1 MSPGWGSLAEHE
13 LDPGEVELRGT
24 PSNFGQSQVNSPT
37 RMTPKDRAIL
47 TSEVGVKPDLTLVR
61 KKKIAK
67 RGKPKTKKLL
77 KWAPVFKKDYVD
89 GRGKKQ
95 PDNATARFCLAVA
108 RLFDPAYSASNCYS
122 VVDRVKNERRS
133 PKGLAALKERRRR
146 AGRKHRAKAR
156 SPEESVR

>member
-1 MSPGWGSLAEHE
+1 MIAVGLTESE
-13 LDPGEVELRGT
+13 LNPAEVELRGT

-77 KWAPVFKKDYVD
+77 KWAPV
-89 GRGKKQ
+89 
-95 PDNATARFCLAVA
+95 
-108 RLFDPAYSASNCYS
+108 
-122 VVDRVKNERRS
+122 
-133 PKGLAALKERRRR
+133 
-146 AGRKHRAKAR
+146 
-156 SPEESVR
+156 